1 MKKNFNMKRLD
12 IFALMVAVFLYPV
25 PLHAQINK
33 PIYVSLPGPGNIQHL
48 AYVVAKEKKFYDEA
62 GLTNVNIVVLRGN
75 AMNVQAL
82 MSGSVHYSS
91 AFGPSMQAMFR
102 GEQIRVLLQI
112 FNQIP
117 FGLITRPEIKRLA
130 DLKGTKIAVT
140 FGGST
145 YSVLQALFAK
155 HGYNEKFAEYLN
167 IPDNEG
173 KAIALMQGR
182 AVAALMAP
190 PTDRPLLKAGMKR
203 LIYLGDEF
211 KNVPFSALQAT
222 AKQIQDEPDM
232 TQRMV
237 NAVMKALYWIR
248 ANRERSI
255 DIIMKNGRL
264 DQRDLAASLYDLM
277 RDAYIPAL
285 SPEGLYKRAELE
297 FALLKERPNFK
308 PEQFID
314 DRFYRAALKALA
326 NEPGGKS

>member
-1 MKKNFNMKRLD
+1 MQRLS
-12 IFALMVAVFLYPV
+12 IFAFMLALFVSAT
-25 PLHAQINK
+25 PLRAQINK
-33 PIYVSLPGPGNIQHL
+33 PIYISLPGPGNVQHL
-48 AYVVAKEKKFYDEA
+48 AYVVAKEKKFYDEM
-62 GLTNVNIVVLRGN
+62 GLANVSIVVLRGN

-82 MSGSVHYSS
+82 LSGSVHYSS
-91 AFGPSMQAMFR
+91 AFGPSMQAMFK

-117 FGLITRPEIKRLA
+117 FGLITRPEIKRLE
-130 DLKGTKIAVT
+130 DLKGQKIAVT

-145 YSVLQALFAK
+145 YSVLQALFVK

-182 AVAALMAP
+182 AAAALMAP

-203 LIYLGDEF
+203 LVYLGDEF
-211 KNVPFSALQAT
+211 KNVPFSALQAM
-222 AKQIQDEPDM
+222 AKQVQAEPDM
-232 TQRMV
+232 TERMV
-237 NAVMKALYWIR
+237 KAVMKALYWIR
-248 ANRERSI
+248 ANREGSI

-264 DQRDLAASLYDLM
+264 DQRDIAASLYDLM

-285 SPEGLYKRAELE
+285 SPEGVYNRAELE
-297 FALLKERPNFK
+297 FAVLKEKPNFK

-314 DRFYRAALKALA
+314 DRFYKTALKALA
-326 NEPGGKS
+326 SEPGAKS

>member
-1 MKKNFNMKRLD
+1 MKRLNF
-12 IFALMVAVFLYPV
+12 FAFTMMVACFAS
-25 PLHAQINK
+25 PLGAQVSK

-48 AYVVAKEKKFYDEA
+48 AYVVAKEKKFYDEM

-82 MSGSVHYSS
+82 LSGSVHYSS
-91 AFGPSMQAMFR
+91 AFGPSMQAMFK

-117 FGLITRPEIKRLA
+117 FGLITRPEIKRLE
-130 DLKGTKIAVT
+130 DLKGQKIAVT

-155 HGYNEKFAEYLN
+155 YGYGEKFAEYLN

-182 AVAALMAP
+182 AAAALMAP

-203 LIYLGDEF
+203 LVYLGDEF
-211 KNVPFSALQAT
+211 KNVPFSALQAM
-222 AKQIQDEPDM
+222 AKHVQAEPDM
-232 TQRMV
+232 TERMV
-237 NAVMKALYWIR
+237 KAVMKALYWIR
-248 ANRERSI
+248 ANREGSI
-255 DIIMKNGRL
+255 DIVMKNGRL
-264 DQRDLAASLYDLM
+264 DQREIAASLYDLM
-277 RDAYIPAL
+277 RDAYIPSL

-297 FALLKERPNFK
+297 FAVLKDKPNFK

-314 DRFYRAALKALA
+314 DRFYKTALKALA
-326 NEPGGKS
+326 NEPGAKS

>member
-1 MKKNFNMKRLD
+1 MKRLSLL
-12 IFALMVAVFLYPV
+12 ALVLAVFPFPLS
-25 PLHAQINK
+25 LHAQINK
-33 PIYVSLPGPGNIQHL
+33 PIYVSLPGPGNVQHL
-48 AYVVAKEKKFYDEA
+48 AYVVAKEKKFYDEM
-62 GLTNVNIVVLRGN
+62 GLSNVNIVVLRGN

-82 MSGSVHYSS
+82 ISGSVHYSS

-102 GEQIRVLLQI
+102 GEPIRILLQI

-117 FGLITRPEIKRLA
+117 FGLITRPDIKRLE
-130 DLKGTKIAVT
+130 DLKGQKIAVT

-155 HGYNEKFAEYLN
+155 YGYNEKFAEYLN

-232 TQRMV
+232 TQRIV
-237 NAVMKALYWIR
+237 NAVVKALYWIR
-248 ANRERSI
+248 ANREGTI
-255 DIIMKNGRL
+255 DIIQKQGRL
-264 DQRDLAASLYDLM
+264 DQREIAASLYDLM
-277 RDAYIPAL
+277 RDAFVPAL
-285 SPEGLYKRAELE
+285 SPEGIYKRAELE
-297 FALLKERPNFK
+297 FAVLKERHNFK
-308 PEQFID
+308 PEQFVD
-314 DRFYRAALKALA
+314 DRFYKAALKTWAR
-326 NEPGGKS
+326 EPGAKM

>member
-1 MKKNFNMKRLD
+1 MKRLNF
-12 IFALMVAVFLYPV
+12 FAFTMMVACFAS
-25 PLHAQINK
+25 PLGAQVSK

-48 AYVVAKEKKFYDEA
+48 AYVVAKEKKFYDEM

-82 MSGSVHYSS
+82 LSGSVHYSS
-91 AFGPSMQAMFR
+91 AFGPSMQAMFK

-117 FGLITRPEIKRLA
+117 FGLITRPEIKRLE
-130 DLKGTKIAVT
+130 DLKGQKIAVT

-155 HGYNEKFAEYLN
+155 YGYGEKFAEYLN

-182 AVAALMAP
+182 AAAALMAP

-203 LIYLGDEF
+203 LVYLGDEF
-211 KNVPFSALQAT
+211 KNVPFSALQAM
-222 AKQIQDEPDM
+222 AKHVQAEPDM
-232 TQRMV
+232 TERMV
-237 NAVMKALYWIR
+237 RAVMKALYWIR
-248 ANRERSI
+248 ANREGSI
-255 DIIMKNGRL
+255 DIVMKNGRL
-264 DQRDLAASLYDLM
+264 DQREIAASLYDLM
-277 RDAYIPAL
+277 RDAYIPSL

-297 FALLKERPNFK
+297 FAVLKDKPNFK

-314 DRFYRAALKALA
+314 DRFYKTALKALA
-326 NEPGGKS
+326 NESGAKS

>member
-1 MKKNFNMKRLD
+1 MKRL
-12 IFALMVAVFLYPV
+12 ITIVLISAVFLAPI
-25 PLHAQINK
+25 PLGAQISK
-33 PIYVSLPGPGNIQHL
+33 PIYVSLPGPGNVQHL
-48 AYVVAKEKKFYDEA
+48 AYVVAKEKKFYDET

-117 FGLITRPEIKRLA
+117 FGLITRPEIKRLE
-130 DLKGTKIAVT
+130 DLKGQKIAVT

-155 HGYNEKFAEYLN
+155 YGYGDKFAEFLN

-173 KAIALMQGR
+173 KAVALMQGR
-182 AVAALMAP
+182 ASAALMAP

-203 LIYLGDEF
+203 LVYLGDEF
-211 KNVPFSALQAT
+211 KNVPFSALQAM
-222 AKQIQDEPDM
+222 ANHVKAEPDM
-232 TQRMV
+232 TERMV
-237 NAVMKALYWIR
+237 KAVMKALYWIR
-248 ANRERSI
+248 ANREGSI

-264 DQRDLAASLYDLM
+264 DQRDIAASLYDLM
-277 RDAYIPAL
+277 RDAFIPAL

-297 FALLKERPNFK
+297 FAVLKEKPNFK
-308 PEQFID
+308 PEPFID
-314 DRFYRAALKALA
+314 DRFYKTALKALA
-326 NEPGGKS
+326 SEPGAKS

>member
-1 MKKNFNMKRLD
+1 MKRLNF
-12 IFALMVAVFLYPV
+12 FAFTMMVACFAS
-25 PLHAQINK
+25 PLGAQVSK

-48 AYVVAKEKKFYDEA
+48 AYVVAKEKKFYDEM
-62 GLTNVNIVVLRGN
+62 GLSNVNIVVLRGN

-82 MSGSVHYSS
+82 LSGSVHYSS
-91 AFGPSMQAMFR
+91 AFGPSMQAMFK

-117 FGLITRPEIKRLA
+117 FGLITRPEIKRLE
-130 DLKGTKIAVT
+130 DLKGQKIAVT

-155 HGYNEKFAEYLN
+155 YGYGEKFAEYLN

-182 AVAALMAP
+182 AAAALMAP

-203 LIYLGDEF
+203 LVYLGDEF
-211 KNVPFSALQAT
+211 KNVPFSALQAM
-222 AKQIQDEPDM
+222 AKHVQAEPDM
-232 TQRMV
+232 TERMV
-237 NAVMKALYWIR
+237 KAVMKALYWIR
-248 ANRERSI
+248 ANREGSI

-264 DQRDLAASLYDLM
+264 DQREIAASLYDLM
-277 RDAYIPAL
+277 RDAYIPSL

-297 FALLKERPNFK
+297 FAVLKEKPNFK

-314 DRFYRAALKALA
+314 DRFYKTALKALA
-326 NEPGGKS
+326 NEPGAKS

>member
-1 MKKNFNMKRLD
+1 MKRLNF
-12 IFALMVAVFLYPV
+12 FAFTMMVACFAS
-25 PLHAQINK
+25 PLGAQVSK

-48 AYVVAKEKKFYDEA
+48 AYVVAKEKKFYDEM
-62 GLTNVNIVVLRGN
+62 GLSNVNIVVLRGN

-82 MSGSVHYSS
+82 LSGSVHYSS
-91 AFGPSMQAMFR
+91 AFGPSMQAMFK

-117 FGLITRPEIKRLA
+117 FGLITRPEIKRLE
-130 DLKGTKIAVT
+130 DLKGQKIAVT

-155 HGYNEKFAEYLN
+155 YGYGEKFAEYLN

-182 AVAALMAP
+182 AAAALMAP

-203 LIYLGDEF
+203 LVYLGDEF
-211 KNVPFSALQAT
+211 KNVPFSALQAM
-222 AKQIQDEPDM
+222 AKHVQAEPDM
-232 TQRMV
+232 TERMV
-237 NAVMKALYWIR
+237 KAVMKALYWIR
-248 ANRERSI
+248 ANREGSI
-255 DIIMKNGRL
+255 DIVMKNGRL
-264 DQRDLAASLYDLM
+264 DQREIAASLYDLM
-277 RDAYIPAL
+277 RDAYIPSL

-297 FALLKERPNFK
+297 FVVLKEKPNFK

-314 DRFYRAALKALA
+314 DRFYKTALKALA
-326 NEPGGKS
+326 NEPGAKS

>member
-1 MKKNFNMKRLD
+1 MKSSD
-12 IFALMVAVFLYPV
+12 IFALTFGIVLFSL
-25 PLHAQINK
+25 PLQAQISK
-33 PIYVSLPGPGNIQHL
+33 PVYVSLPGPGNVQHL
-48 AYVVAKEKKFYDEA
+48 AYIVAKEKKFYEET

-102 GEQIRVLLQI
+102 GEPVRVLLQI

-117 FGLITRPEIKRLA
+117 FGLIVRPEINRLD
-130 DLKGTKIAVT
+130 DLKGMKVAVT

-155 HGYNEKFAEYLN
+155 YGFSDKFAEYLN

-182 AVAALMAP
+182 ASAALMAP

-203 LIYLGDEF
+203 LVYLGDEF
-211 KNVPFSALQAT
+211 KNVPFSALQAM
-222 AKQIQDEPDM
+222 AKHVQSEPEM
-232 TQRMV
+232 TERMV
-237 NAVMKALYWIR
+237 KAVMKALYWIR
-248 ANRERSI
+248 ANREGSI

-264 DQRDLAASLYDLM
+264 NERDIAASLYDLM

-285 SPEGLYKRAELE
+285 TPEGLYKRAELE
-297 FALLKERPNFK
+297 FVLLKEKPNFK

-314 DRFYRAALKALA
+314 DRFFKAALKALA
-326 NEPGGKS
+326 NEPGTKS

>member
-1 MKKNFNMKRLD
+1 MKRLTF
-12 IFALMVAVFLYPV
+12 FALGLAFAFLAA
-25 PLHAQINK
+25 PLRAQIYK

-48 AYVVAKEKKFYDEA
+48 AYVVAKEKKFYDEM
-62 GLTNVNIVVLRGN
+62 GLSHMNIVVLRGN

-82 MSGSVHYSS
+82 LSGSVHYSS
-91 AFGPSMQAMFR
+91 AFGPSMQAMFK

-117 FGLITRPEIKRLA
+117 FGLITRPGIKRLD
-130 DLKGTKIAVT
+130 DLKGQKIAVT

-155 HGYNEKFAEYLN
+155 YGYGDKFAEFLN

-182 AVAALMAP
+182 AAAALFAP
-190 PTDRPLLKAGMKR
+190 PTDRPLLKAGFKR
-203 LIYLGDEF
+203 LVYMGDEF
-211 KNVPFSALQAT
+211 KNVPFSALQAM
-222 AKQIQDEPDM
+222 AKHVQAEPDM
-232 TQRMV
+232 TERMV
-237 NAVMKALYWIR
+237 RAVMKALYWIR
-248 ANRERSI
+248 ANREGSI

-264 DQRDLAASLYDLM
+264 DQRDIASSLYDLM
-277 RDAYIPAL
+277 RDAYVPAL

-297 FALLKERPNFK
+297 FAVLKEKPNFK

-314 DRFYRAALKALA
+314 DRFYKAALKALA
-326 NEPGGKS
+326 NEPGAKS

>member
-1 MKKNFNMKRLD
+1 MKRLNF
-12 IFALMVAVFLYPV
+12 FAFTMMVACFAS
-25 PLHAQINK
+25 PLGAQVSK

-48 AYVVAKEKKFYDEA
+48 AYVVAKEKKFYDEM

-82 MSGSVHYSS
+82 LSGSVHYSS
-91 AFGPSMQAMFR
+91 AFGPSMQAMFK

-117 FGLITRPEIKRLA
+117 FGLITRPEIKRLE
-130 DLKGTKIAVT
+130 DLKGQKVAVT

-155 HGYNEKFAEYLN
+155 YGYGEKFAEYLN

-182 AVAALMAP
+182 AAAALMAP

-203 LIYLGDEF
+203 LVYLGDEF
-211 KNVPFSALQAT
+211 KNVPFSALQAM
-222 AKQIQDEPDM
+222 AKHVQAEPDM
-232 TQRMV
+232 TERMV
-237 NAVMKALYWIR
+237 KAVMKALYWIR
-248 ANRERSI
+248 ANREGSI
-255 DIIMKNGRL
+255 DIVMKNGRL
-264 DQRDLAASLYDLM
+264 DQREIAASLYDLM
-277 RDAYIPAL
+277 RDAYIPSL

-297 FALLKERPNFK
+297 FAVLKDKPNFK

-314 DRFYRAALKALA
+314 DRFYKTALKALA
-326 NEPGGKS
+326 NEPGAKS

>member
-1 MKKNFNMKRLD
+1 MKLVGVL
-12 IFALMVAVFLYPV
+12 IALLVV
-25 PLHAQINK
+25 PASPMPSAAQHTK
-33 PIYVSLPGPGNIQHL
+33 PIYVSLPGPGNVQHL
-48 AYVVAKEKKFYDEA
+48 AYYVAKEKKFYEEM
-62 GLTNVNIVVLRGN
+62 GLSNVNIVVLRGN

-117 FGLITRPEIKRLA
+117 FGLITGPNVKRLE

-145 YSVLQALFAK
+145 YSVLQALFVK
-155 HGYNEKFAEYLN
+155 HGFNEKFAEYLN

-182 AVAALMAP
+182 ASAALMAP
-190 PTDRPLLKAGMKR
+190 PTDRPLLKAGYKR

-211 KNVPFSALQAT
+211 KNVPFSALQAMN
-222 AKQIQDEPDM
+222 KQVQDEPDM

-248 ANRERSI
+248 ANREGSI
-255 DIIMKNGRL
+255 DVIMKAGRMNE
-264 DQRDLAASLYDLM
+264 REVAGSLYDLM
-277 RDAYIPAL
+277 REAYVPSL
-285 SPEGLYKRAELE
+285 SAEGLYKRAELE
-297 FALLKERPNFK
+297 FAILKERPNFK
-308 PEQFID
+308 PEQFVD
-314 DRFYRAALKALA
+314 DRFYKTALKSLA
-326 NEPGGKS
+326 REPGAKS

>member
-1 MKKNFNMKRLD
+1 MKRIR
-12 IFALMVAVFLYPV
+12 IFALMLTVALCSS
-25 PLHAQINK
+25 PLRAQISK

-48 AYVVAKEKKFYDEA
+48 AYVVAKEKKFYDEM

-82 MSGSVHYSS
+82 LSGSVHYSS
-91 AFGPSMQAMFR
+91 AFGPSMQAMFK

-117 FGLITRPEIKRLA
+117 FGLITRPEIKRLE
-130 DLKGTKIAVT
+130 DLKGQKIAVT

-145 YSVLQALFAK
+145 YSVLQALFVK
-155 HGYNEKFAEYLN
+155 YGHSEKFAEYLN

-182 AVAALMAP
+182 ASAALMAP
-190 PTDRPLLKAGMKR
+190 PTDRPLLKSGMKR
-203 LIYLGDEF
+203 LVYLGDEF
-211 KNVPFSALQAT
+211 KNVPFSALQAM
-222 AKQIQDEPDM
+222 AKHVQAEPDM
-232 TQRMV
+232 TERMV
-237 NAVMKALYWIR
+237 KAVTKSLYWIR
-248 ANRERSI
+248 ANREGSI
-255 DIIMKNGRL
+255 DIVMKNGRL
-264 DQRDLAASLYDLM
+264 DQREIAASLYDLM

-297 FALLKERPNFK
+297 FAVLKEKPNFK

-314 DRFYRAALKALA
+314 DRFYKTALKALA
-326 NEPGGKS
+326 NEPGAKS

>member
-248 ANRERSI
+248 ANREGSI
-255 DIIMKNGRL
+255 DVIMKNGRL

-326 NEPGGKS
+326 NEPGAKS

>member
-1 MKKNFNMKRLD
+1 MKRLNF
-12 IFALMVAVFLYPV
+12 FAFTMMVACFAS
-25 PLHAQINK
+25 PLGAQVSK

-48 AYVVAKEKKFYDEA
+48 AYVVAKEKKFHDEM
-62 GLTNVNIVVLRGN
+62 GLSNVNIVVLRGN

-82 MSGSVHYSS
+82 LSGSVHYSS
-91 AFGPSMQAMFR
+91 AFGPSMQAMFK

-117 FGLITRPEIKRLA
+117 FGLITRPEIKRLE
-130 DLKGTKIAVT
+130 DLKGQKIAVT

-155 HGYNEKFAEYLN
+155 YGYGEKFAEYLN

-182 AVAALMAP
+182 AAAALMAP

-203 LIYLGDEF
+203 LVYLGDEF
-211 KNVPFSALQAT
+211 KNVPFSALQAM
-222 AKQIQDEPDM
+222 AKHVQAEPDM
-232 TQRMV
+232 TERMV
-237 NAVMKALYWIR
+237 RAVMKALYWIR
-248 ANRERSI
+248 ANREGSI
-255 DIIMKNGRL
+255 DIVMKNGRL
-264 DQRDLAASLYDLM
+264 DQREIAASLYDLM
-277 RDAYIPAL
+277 RDAYIPSL

-297 FALLKERPNFK
+297 FAVLKDKPNFK

-314 DRFYRAALKALA
+314 DRFYKTALKALA
-326 NEPGGKS
+326 NEPGAKS

>member
-1 MKKNFNMKRLD
+1 MKRLS
-12 IFALMVAVFLYPV
+12 IFAFMVALFVSAP
-25 PLHAQINK
+25 PLRAQINK
-33 PIYVSLPGPGNIQHL
+33 PIYISLPGPGNVQHL
-48 AYVVAKEKKFYDEA
+48 AYVVAKEKKFYDEM
-62 GLTNVNIVVLRGN
+62 GLTNVSIVVLRGN

-82 MSGSVHYSS
+82 LSGSVHYSS
-91 AFGPSMQAMFR
+91 AFGPSMQAMFK

-117 FGLITRPEIKRLA
+117 FGLITRPEIKRLE
-130 DLKGTKIAVT
+130 DLKGQKIAVT

-145 YSVLQALFAK
+145 YSVLQALFVK

-182 AVAALMAP
+182 AAAALMAP

-203 LIYLGDEF
+203 LVYLGDEF
-211 KNVPFSALQAT
+211 KNVPFSALQAM
-222 AKQIQDEPDM
+222 AKQVQAEPDM
-232 TQRMV
+232 TERMV
-237 NAVMKALYWIR
+237 KAVMKALYWIR
-248 ANRERSI
+248 ANREGSI

-264 DQRDLAASLYDLM
+264 DQRDIAASLYDLM

-285 SPEGLYKRAELE
+285 SPEGVYKRAELE
-297 FALLKERPNFK
+297 FAVLKEKPNFK

-314 DRFYRAALKALA
+314 DRFYKTALKALA
-326 NEPGGKS
+326 SEPGAKS

>member
-1 MKKNFNMKRLD
+1 MKRLS
-12 IFALMVAVFLYPV
+12 IFAFMLVLFVSAP
-25 PLHAQINK
+25 PLRAQINK
-33 PIYVSLPGPGNIQHL
+33 PIYISLPGPGNVQHL
-48 AYVVAKEKKFYDEA
+48 AYVVAKEKKFYDEM
-62 GLTNVNIVVLRGN
+62 GLTNVSIVVLRGN

-82 MSGSVHYSS
+82 LSGSVHYSS

-117 FGLITRPEIKRLA
+117 FGLITRPEIKRLE
-130 DLKGTKIAVT
+130 DLKGQKIAVT

-145 YSVLQALFAK
+145 YSVLQALFVK

-182 AVAALMAP
+182 AAAALMAP

-203 LIYLGDEF
+203 LVYLGDEF
-211 KNVPFSALQAT
+211 KNVPFSALQAM
-222 AKQIQDEPDM
+222 AKQVQAEPDM
-232 TQRMV
+232 TERMV
-237 NAVMKALYWIR
+237 KAVMKALYWIR
-248 ANRERSI
+248 ANREGSI

-264 DQRDLAASLYDLM
+264 DQRDIAASLYDLM

-285 SPEGLYKRAELE
+285 SPEGVYKRAELE
-297 FALLKERPNFK
+297 FAVLKEKPNFK

-314 DRFYRAALKALA
+314 DRFYKTALKALA
-326 NEPGGKS
+326 SEPGAKS

>member
-1 MKKNFNMKRLD
+1 MKRLT
-12 IFALMVAVFLYPV
+12 IFALMLAVGLFSA
-25 PLHAQINK
+25 PLRAQITK

-48 AYVVAKEKKFYDEA
+48 AYVVAKEKKFYDEM

-82 MSGSVHYSS
+82 LSGSVHYSS
-91 AFGPSMQAMFR
+91 AFGPSMQAMFK

-117 FGLITRPEIKRLA
+117 FGLITRPNIKKLE
-130 DLKGTKIAVT
+130 DLKGQKIAVT

-155 HGYNEKFAEYLN
+155 YGYGEKFADYLN

-182 AVAALMAP
+182 AAAALMAP

-211 KNVPFSALQAT
+211 KNVPFSALQAM
-222 AKQIQDEPDM
+222 AKHVQAESDM
-232 TQRMV
+232 TERMV
-237 NAVMKALYWIR
+237 KAVMKALYWIR
-248 ANRERSI
+248 ANREGSI

-264 DQRDLAASLYDLM
+264 DQRDIAASLYDLM

-297 FALLKERPNFK
+297 FAVLKEKPNFK

-314 DRFYRAALKALA
+314 ARFYKAALKALA
-326 NEPGGKS
+326 NEPGARS

>member
-1 MKKNFNMKRLD
+1 MKRLSLL
-12 IFALMVAVFLYPV
+12 ALVLAVFTFPLS
-25 PLHAQINK
+25 LHAQINK
-33 PIYVSLPGPGNIQHL
+33 PIYVSLPGPGNVQHL
-48 AYVVAKEKKFYDEA
+48 AYVVAKEKKFYDEM
-62 GLTNVNIVVLRGN
+62 GLSNVNIVVLRGN

-82 MSGSVHYSS
+82 ISGSVHYSS

-102 GEQIRVLLQI
+102 GEPIRILLQI

-117 FGLITRPEIKRLA
+117 FGLITRPDIKRLE
-130 DLKGTKIAVT
+130 DLKGQKIAVT

-155 HGYNEKFAEYLN
+155 YGYNEKFAEYLN

-232 TQRMV
+232 TQRIV
-237 NAVMKALYWIR
+237 NAVVKALYSIR
-248 ANRERSI
+248 ANREGTI
-255 DIIMKNGRL
+255 DIIQKQGRL
-264 DQRDLAASLYDLM
+264 DQREIAASLYDLM
-277 RDAYIPAL
+277 RDAFVPAL
-285 SPEGLYKRAELE
+285 SPEGIYKRAELE
-297 FALLKERPNFK
+297 FAVLKERPNFK
-308 PEQFID
+308 PEQFVD
-314 DRFYRAALKALA
+314 DRFYKAALKTLA
-326 NEPGGKS
+326 REPGAKM

>member
-1 MKKNFNMKRLD
+1 MKS
-12 IFALMVAVFLYPV
+12 IFVLAIGLALLLAPALAE
-25 PLHAQINK
+25 AQYSK
-33 PIYVSLPGPGNIQHL
+33 PIYVSLPGPGNVQHL
-48 AYVVAKEKKFYDEA
+48 AYAVAKEKKFYDEM
-62 GLTNVNIVVLRGN
+62 GLSNVNIVVLRGN

-82 MSGSVHYSS
+82 MSGSVQYSS

-117 FGLITRPEIKRLA
+117 FGLITRPDIKRLE

-155 HGYNEKFAEYLN
+155 YGYGEKFAEYLN

-182 AVAALMAP
+182 VSAALMAP
-190 PTDRPLLKAGMKR
+190 PTDRPLLKAGYKR
-203 LIYLGDEF
+203 LVYLGDEF
-211 KNVPFSALQAT
+211 KNVPFSALQAMN
-222 AKQIQDEPDM
+222 KQVQDEPDM
-232 TQRMV
+232 TERMV
-237 NAVMKALYWIR
+237 KAVMKALYWIR
-248 ANRERSI
+248 ANREGAI
-255 DIIMKNGRL
+255 DVIMKSGRL
-264 DQRDLAASLYDLM
+264 SEREIAASLYDLM

-297 FALLKERPNFK
+297 FAILKEKPNFK
-308 PEQFID
+308 PEQFVD
-314 DRFYRAALKALA
+314 DRFYKAALKALA
-326 NEPGGKS
+326 REPGAKP

>member
-1 MKKNFNMKRLD
+1 
-12 IFALMVAVFLYPV
+12 
-25 PLHAQINK
+25 
-33 PIYVSLPGPGNIQHL
+33 L
-48 AYVVAKEKKFYDEA
+48 AYVVAKEKKFYDEM

-82 MSGSVHYSS
+82 LSGSVHYSS
-91 AFGPSMQAMFR
+91 AFGPSMQAMFK

-117 FGLITRPEIKRLA
+117 FGLITRPEIKRLE
-130 DLKGTKIAVT
+130 DLKGQKIAVT

-155 HGYNEKFAEYLN
+155 YGYGEKFAEYLN

-182 AVAALMAP
+182 AAAALMAP

-203 LIYLGDEF
+203 LVYLGDEF
-211 KNVPFSALQAT
+211 KNVPFSALQAM
-222 AKQIQDEPDM
+222 AKHVQAEPDM
-232 TQRMV
+232 TERMV
-237 NAVMKALYWIR
+237 RAVMKALYWIR
-248 ANRERSI
+248 ANREGSI
-255 DIIMKNGRL
+255 DIVMKNGRL
-264 DQRDLAASLYDLM
+264 DQREIAASLYDLM
-277 RDAYIPAL
+277 RDAYIPSL

-297 FALLKERPNFK
+297 FAVLKDKPNFK

-314 DRFYRAALKALA
+314 DRFYKTALKALA
-326 NEPGGKS
+326 NEPGAKS